1 MSKFY
6 LTDPNIINAALTDK
20 EFRIYHYCCSN
31 YNVQKRSAYIR
42 IVDIAGLF
50 QLTKKEVEELLIKLS
65 QVKVNDLPLI
75 SMKQEKFISFDMPS
89 HKKFI
94 ESLGFKK
101 YSNQGFRTL
110 NGHFKQIQEAEQ
122 NIVRNYIYPTLDQYE
137 LLEKLEDLP
146 TEELNKIKDHK
157 SEKFR
162 IKTKFD
168 LFMNKTITAPKI
180 GANIRNNSI
189 LNKLYLTYKLLF
201 FIDCKQPRL

>member
-122 NIVRNYIYPTLDQYE
+122 IKIREYLYPDLGEWE
-137 LLEKLEDLP
+137 LLDKLESLP
-146 TEELNKIKDHK
+146 IEEFKKVKPSQLQYPWVLK
-157 SEKFR
+157 R
-162 IKTKFD
+162 CQ
-168 LFMNKTITAPKI
+168 
-180 GANIRNNSI
+180 R
-189 LNKLYLTYKLLF
+189 
-201 FIDCKQPRL
+201 

>member
-1 MSKFY
+1 MTMSKFY

-65 QVKVNDLPLI
+65 QIKVNDLPLI

-110 NGHFKQIQEAEQ
+110 NGHFKQIKDAEQ
-122 NIVRNYIYPTLDQYE
+122 IKIRSYLYPNLDQWE
-137 LLEKLEDLP
+137 LLEKLEGLP
-146 TEELNKIKDHK
+146 TEEFNKVKP
-157 SEKFR
+157 EQ
-162 IKTKFD
+162 
-168 LFMNKTITAPKI
+168 LQYPW
-180 GANIRNNSI
+180 I
-189 LNKLYLTYKLLF
+189 LKK
-201 FIDCKQPRL
+201 CQR

>member
-50 QLTKKEVEELLIKLS
+50 QLTKTEVEELLIKLS
-65 QVKVNDLPLI
+65 QIKVNDLPLI
-75 SMKQEKFISFDMPS
+75 SMKKEKYISLDMPS

-94 ESLGFKK
+94 ETLGFKK

-110 NGHFKQIQEAEQ
+110 NGHFKQIKEAQ
-122 NIVRNYIYPTLDQYE
+122 HNVVKNYLYPGLDQWG
-137 LLEKLEDLP
+137 LTEKLESLSA
-146 TEELNKIKDHK
+146 EELSKIKPEQLQYPWILK
-157 SEKFR
+157 NV
-162 IKTKFD
+162 KT
-168 LFMNKTITAPKI
+168 
-180 GANIRNNSI
+180 R
-189 LNKLYLTYKLLF
+189 
-201 FIDCKQPRL
+201 

>member
-1 MSKFY
+1 MIMSKFY

-65 QVKVNDLPLI
+65 QIKVNDLPLI
-75 SMKQEKFISFDMPS
+75 SMKQEKYISFDMPS

-94 ESLGFKK
+94 EGIGFKK

-110 NGHFKQIQEAEQ
+110 NGHFKQIKEAEQ
-122 NIVRNYIYPTLDQYE
+122 EIVRNYIYPTLDQYE
-137 LLEKLEDLP
+137 LQDKLEDLP
-146 TEELNKIKDHK
+146 TEELNKIKPSQLMYPWVLK
-157 SEKFR
+157 SV
-162 IKTKFD
+162 IK
-168 LFMNKTITAPKI
+168 NRP
-180 GANIRNNSI
+180 
-189 LNKLYLTYKLLF
+189 
-201 FIDCKQPRL
+201 

>member
-65 QVKVNDLPLI
+65 QIKVNDLPLI
-75 SMKQEKFISFDMPS
+75 SMKQEKYISFDMPS

-110 NGHFKQIQEAEQ
+110 NGHFKQIQDAEQ
-122 NIVRNYIYPTLDQYE
+122 NIVRNYLYPGLDQWDLIE
-137 LLEKLEDLP
+137 KLEKLSA
-146 TEELNKIKDHK
+146 EELSKIKPEQLQYPWILKDV
-157 SEKFR
+157 
-162 IKTKFD
+162 KT
-168 LFMNKTITAPKI
+168 
-180 GANIRNNSI
+180 R
-189 LNKLYLTYKLLF
+189 
-201 FIDCKQPRL
+201 

>member
-50 QLTKKEVEELLIKLS
+50 QLSKKEVEELLIKLS
-65 QVKVNDLPLI
+65 QIKVNDLPLI
-75 SMKQEKFISFDMPS
+75 SMKQEKYISFDMPS

-110 NGHFKQIQEAEQ
+110 RLADGPDEVH
-122 NIVRNYIYPTLDQYE
+122 
-137 LLEKLEDLP
+137 
-146 TEELNKIKDHK
+146 
-157 SEKFR
+157 R
-162 IKTKFD
+162 ILIAKE
-168 LFMNKTITAPKI
+168 
-180 GANIRNNSI
+180 I
-189 LNKLYLTYKLLF
+189 LNRYHDGLSWDF
-201 FIDCKQPRL
+201 GV

>member
-50 QLTKKEVEELLIKLS
+50 QLTKTEVEELLIKLS
-65 QVKVNDLPLI
+65 KTKVNDLPLI
-75 SMKQEKFISFDMPS
+75 SMKQEKYISFDMPS

-94 ESLGFKK
+94 ETLGFKK

-110 NGHFKQIQEAEQ
+110 NGHFKQIKEAQQ
-122 NIVRNYIYPTLDQYE
+122 NVVNNYLYPGLDQWE
-137 LLEKLEDLP
+137 LLEKLEGLP
-146 TEELNKIKDHK
+146 TEEFKKVKPEQLQY
-157 SEKFR
+157 
-162 IKTKFD
+162 
-168 LFMNKTITAPKI
+168 PW
-180 GANIRNNSI
+180 I
-189 LNKLYLTYKLLF
+189 LKK
-201 FIDCKQPRL
+201 CQR

>member
-1 MSKFY
+1 MTMSKFY

-65 QVKVNDLPLI
+65 QIKVNDLPLI

-94 ESLGFKK
+94 EGIGFKK

-110 NGHFKQIQEAEQ
+110 NGYFKQIQEAEQ
-122 NIVRNYIYPTLDQYE
+122 NIVRNYLYPGLDQWE
-137 LLEKLEDLP
+137 LLEKLEGLP
-146 TEELNKIKDHK
+146 TEEFKKVKPEQLQY
-157 SEKFR
+157 
-162 IKTKFD
+162 
-168 LFMNKTITAPKI
+168 PW
-180 GANIRNNSI
+180 I
-189 LNKLYLTYKLLF
+189 LKK
-201 FIDCKQPRL
+201 CQR

>member
-1 MSKFY
+1 MTMSKFY

-65 QVKVNDLPLI
+65 QIKVNDLPLI
-75 SMKQEKFISFDMPS
+75 SMKQEKYISFDMPS

-94 ESLGFKK
+94 ESIGFKK

-122 NIVRNYIYPTLDQYE
+122 NIVRNYLYPGLDQWE
-137 LLEKLEDLP
+137 LLEKLEGLP
-146 TEELNKIKDHK
+146 TEELRKVKP
-157 SEKFR
+157 EQ
-162 IKTKFD
+162 
-168 LFMNKTITAPKI
+168 LQYPW
-180 GANIRNNSI
+180 I
-189 LNKLYLTYKLLF
+189 LKK
-201 FIDCKQPRL
+201 CQR

>member
-31 YNVQKRSAYIR
+31 YNVKKRSAYIR

-50 QLTKKEVEELLIKLS
+50 QLTKTEVEELLIKLS
-65 QVKVNDLPLI
+65 QIKVNDLPLI
-75 SMKQEKFISFDMPS
+75 SMKKEKYISFDMPS

-94 ESLGFKK
+94 EGIGFKK

-122 NIVRNYIYPTLDQYE
+122 NIVRNYLYPGLDQWE
-137 LLEKLEDLP
+137 LLEKLEGLP
-146 TEELNKIKDHK
+146 TEELKKVK
-157 SEKFR
+157 PEQ
-162 IKTKFD
+162 
-168 LFMNKTITAPKI
+168 LQYPW
-180 GANIRNNSI
+180 I
-189 LNKLYLTYKLLF
+189 LKK
-201 FIDCKQPRL
+201 CQR

>member
-65 QVKVNDLPLI
+65 QIKVNDLPLI

-122 NIVRNYIYPTLDQYE
+122 NIVRNYLYPGLDQWE
-137 LLEKLEDLP
+137 LLEKLEGLP
-146 TEELNKIKDHK
+146 TEEFNKVKP
-157 SEKFR
+157 EQ
-162 IKTKFD
+162 
-168 LFMNKTITAPKI
+168 LQYPW
-180 GANIRNNSI
+180 I
-189 LNKLYLTYKLLF
+189 LKK
-201 FIDCKQPRL
+201 CQR